1 MAKPKRP
8 EGTTDAEWE
17 SALIRKI
24 QLAFEKEGYAFGRL
38 PVRHFQYEHGY
49 RFRSWIRYARS
60 AEDVEDVAYYKELPL
75 EWLPQNKERS

>member
-8 EGTTDAEWE
+8 SGMTDAEWE

-38 PVRHFQYEHGY
+38 PVRNPMYEQGY
-49 RFRSWIRYARS
+49 RFRSWIRDARS
-60 AEDVEDVAYYKELPL
+60 VEDREDVTYYRELPL
-75 EWLPQNKERS
+75 EWLP

>member
-8 EGTTDAEWE
+8 EGMTDAEWE

-38 PVRHFQYEHGY
+38 TVKNAMYADGY
-49 RFRSWIRYARS
+49 RFRSWISDARS
-60 AEDVEDVAYYKELPL
+60 VEDQEDVTYYKELPL
-75 EWLPQNKERS
+75 EWLP